1 MATTERISPSL
12 LDSTRNPEPPQDD
25 YSEHHSHV
33 SLIWQAAIDKY
44 YEELRK
50 GGVKGPNID
59 RELWSVHSP
68 DDLFQQI
75 QCLMPMDPET
85 GSATWMGSL
94 RFSRRLKPILLNL
107 NDFAAIITS
116 ILGTNGQVT
125 DVIWGSIRLIVKV
138 ESVPLYIHTQQLLTT
153 QFAQPVLPGLLDML
167 EKLNRVLPRLR
178 RCEEKLPMT
187 TTLED
192 ALLATYTDVIVF
204 CALLITSFRNNPNIA
219 KSRNAWSSLGNEF
232 TQDIAR
238 LRHSSKLVDE
248 EADMIRLSRETSTAD
263 TVDTTRGLHIPQEKE
278 MNLPCYMIPYGVNVR
293 FFGRWLETDTLK
305 RGLHPQDNSG
315 RLKVIGIHGTGG
327 VGKTQLAL
335 HYANTSKDIY
345 DVVIWIPAK
354 TQTKITQ
361 ALTRFAKQLN
371 LRNSAEGSE
380 DDHQSI
386 QNVRDW
392 LNTSGKTFLLVFD
405 NVEDHDLLDQIWP
418 ASTNGSV
425 IITCRSLSLAAK
437 RATDVMHLRCFSTE
451 TGVEVLYSLT
461 GLQPSSDS
469 EAAAAKEM
477 FHLLGGLPLAMV
489 QISEFINDR
498 GYSYEELLPAYQK
511 SANKIFARSGAPVQY
526 EHTLDTVW
534 NVSFECLSTESRALL
549 NILAFFDPDLIPESI
564 LSNKRADI
572 TDPSLQFSFD
582 DLE

>member
-1 MATTERISPSL
+1 ML
-12 LDSTRNPEPPQDD
+12 
-25 YSEHHSHV
+25 
-33 SLIWQAAIDKY
+33 
-44 YEELRK
+44 EEL
-50 GGVKGPNID
+50 
-59 RELWSVHSP
+59 
-68 DDLFQQI
+68 
-75 QCLMPMDPET
+75 
-85 GSATWMGSL
+85 
-94 RFSRRLKPILLNL
+94 
-107 NDFAAIITS
+107 
-116 ILGTNGQVT
+116 GQ
-125 DVIWGSIRLIVKV
+125 S
-138 ESVPLYIHTQQLLTT
+138 
-153 QFAQPVLPGLLDML
+153 
-167 EKLNRVLPRLR
+167 LPRLSQY
-178 RCEEKLPMT
+178 EKCSMT
-187 TTLED
+187 ATLED
-192 ALLATYTDVIVF
+192 ALLATYTDIIVF
-204 CALLITSFRNNPNIA
+204 FAHLITSFRNNPNIA
-219 KSRNAWSSLGNEF
+219 KSRHAWSRLGNDF

-238 LRHSSKLVDE
+238 LRHSSRIVDD
-248 EADMIRLSRETSTAD
+248 EADIIHLSRTRKTNAAD
-263 TVDTTRGLHIPQEKE
+263 TVDTNRSLHISQEKE
-278 MNLPCYMIPYGVNVR
+278 MNLPCYMIPYGVNVK

-354 TQTKITQ
+354 TQIKITQ
-361 ALTRFAKQLN
+361 ALARFAKQLS
-371 LRNSAEGSE
+371 LRNTSE

-469 EAAAAKEM
+469 EAAAAKEL

-498 GYSYEELLPAYQK
+498 GYSYEELLPVYQK
-511 SANKIFARSGAPVQY
+511 SANRIFARSGAPVQY

>member
-1 MATTERISPSL
+1 MF
-12 LDSTRNPEPPQDD
+12 
-25 YSEHHSHV
+25 
-33 SLIWQAAIDKY
+33 
-44 YEELRK
+44 EEL
-50 GGVKGPNID
+50 G
-59 RELWSVHSP
+59 
-68 DDLFQQI
+68 
-75 QCLMPMDPET
+75 
-85 GSATWMGSL
+85 
-94 RFSRRLKPILLNL
+94 
-107 NDFAAIITS
+107 
-116 ILGTNGQVT
+116 
-125 DVIWGSIRLIVKV
+125 
-138 ESVPLYIHTQQLLTT
+138 
-153 QFAQPVLPGLLDML
+153 
-167 EKLNRVLPRLR
+167 RVLPRFR
-178 RCEEKLPMT
+178 RYEEEVPMT
-187 TTLED
+187 ATLED
-192 ALLATYTDVIVF
+192 ALLATYTEIILF
-204 CALLITSFRNNPNIA
+204 CAHSITFFRNNPNIS
-219 KSRNAWSSLGNEF
+219 KSRNVWSRFSNDLENG
-232 TQDIAR
+232 IAK
-238 LRHSSKLVDE
+238 LHQSSRLVDE
-248 EADMIRLSRETSTAD
+248 KADMIRLSRGTNTAD
-263 TVDTTRGLHIPQEKE
+263 TVDAIKSPHISQEKE
-278 MNLPCYMIPYGVNVR
+278 MNLPCYMIPYDLNAR

-305 RGLHPQDNSG
+305 HDLHPHHNDE

-345 DVVIWIPAK
+345 DVVIWIPAN

-469 EAAAAKEM
+469 EAAAAKEL

-498 GYSYEELLPAYQK
+498 GYSYEELLPVYQK
-511 SANKIFARSGAPVQY
+511 SANRIFARSGAPVQY

-572 TDPSLQFSFD
+572 TDPSLQFLFD
-582 DLE
+582 DFE

>member
-1 MATTERISPSL
+1 MLGELGQALPRIS
-12 LDSTRNPEPPQDD
+12 Q
-25 YSEHHSHV
+25 
-33 SLIWQAAIDKY
+33 
-44 YEELRK
+44 YEK
-50 GGVKGPNID
+50 C
-59 RELWSVHSP
+59 
-68 DDLFQQI
+68 F
-75 QCLMPMDPET
+75 
-85 GSATWMGSL
+85 
-94 RFSRRLKPILLNL
+94 
-107 NDFAAIITS
+107 
-116 ILGTNGQVT
+116 
-125 DVIWGSIRLIVKV
+125 
-138 ESVPLYIHTQQLLTT
+138 
-153 QFAQPVLPGLLDML
+153 
-167 EKLNRVLPRLR
+167 
-178 RCEEKLPMT
+178 MT
-187 TTLED
+187 VTLED
-192 ALLATYTDVIVF
+192 ALLATYTEIMVL
-204 CALLITSFRNNPNIA
+204 CAHSITSFRNNPNIT
-219 KSRNAWSSLGNEF
+219 KSRDAWSRLSNEF
-232 TQDIAR
+232 AQDIAK
-238 LRHSSKLVDE
+238 LRHSSRLVDE
-248 EADMIRLSRETSTAD
+248 EADIIHLSRARETNAAD
-263 TVDTTRGLHIPQEKE
+263 TVDITRSLHIPQGKE
-278 MNLPCYMIPYGVNVR
+278 GNLPCYMIPYGVNVR

-305 RGLHPQDNSG
+305 RGLHPQDNNG

-335 HYANTSKDIY
+335 NYANTSKDIY

-354 TQTKITQ
+354 TQIKITQ
-361 ALTRFAKQLN
+361 ALARFAKQLS
-371 LRNSAEGSE
+371 LRNTSE

-461 GLQPSSDS
+461 GLPPSSDS
-469 EAAAAKEM
+469 EAAAAKKL

-498 GYSYEELLPAYQK
+498 GYSYEELLPVYQK
-511 SANKIFARSGAPVQY
+511 SANRIFARSGAPVQY